1 VFHLAHK
8 LYLCHENT
16 IDTNRDR
23 VVISQEN
30 GYYMHEVIQKISN
43 GTLFK
48 CANSIDDLIKGK
60 DISEFFS
67 ELIDFCVQRDR
78 PLCIYTDKKTF
89 AFIQL
94 AWFNL
99 IFKEPSFE
107 TCEILYNSNVFKYD
121 MFYKGRFSS
130 NHGSNAKIDLAL
142 NTGTLKSIYDKVP
155 HAANAKKRSFFAR
168 YSKYVSVEYLLA
180 SYVHNGSM
188 KKELKE
194 NIRRLLRK
202 DIEKYIYELK
212 EIFVIHFTTRTFK
225 ERLGLEKEYDIQ
237 NMQDIVNDKS
247 KFAELFMS
255 NRLFFVSGMDLP
267 SSKMNKNFR
276 FEQITGE
283 DVNNFKEFTVLSGTT
298 WGEEA
303 VYQFI
308 KSDINKLDFI
318 DIINGEFTDKR
329 LEDLLNAESTYEH
342 AAGSFFS
349 IDLETV
355 NNYLV
360 EYILDSRFKN
370 DRENL
375 RSMTLC

>member
-1 VFHLAHK
+1 
-8 LYLCHENT
+8 
-16 IDTNRDR
+16 
-23 VVISQEN
+23 
-30 GYYMHEVIQKISN
+30 
-43 GTLFK
+43 
-48 CANSIDDLIKGK
+48 
-60 DISEFFS
+60 
-67 ELIDFCVQRDR
+67 
-78 PLCIYTDKKTF
+78 
-89 AFIQL
+89 
-94 AWFNL
+94 
-99 IFKEPSFE
+99 
-107 TCEILYNSNVFKYD
+107 
-121 MFYKGRFSS
+121 
-130 NHGSNAKIDLAL
+130 LAL

-168 YSKYVSVEYLLA
+168 YSKYASVEYLLA

-194 NIRRLLRK
+194 NIKRLLRK

-237 NMQDIVNDKS
+237 NIQDIIKDNS
-247 KFAELFMS
+247 RFAELFMS

-276 FEQITGE
+276 FENITNE
-283 DVNNFKEFTVLSGTT
+283 DVSNFKEFTVLSGTT

-329 LEDLLNAESTYEH
+329 L
-342 AAGSFFS
+342 
-349 IDLETV
+349 
-355 NNYLV
+355 
-360 EYILDSRFKN
+360 
-370 DRENL
+370 
-375 RSMTLC
+375 